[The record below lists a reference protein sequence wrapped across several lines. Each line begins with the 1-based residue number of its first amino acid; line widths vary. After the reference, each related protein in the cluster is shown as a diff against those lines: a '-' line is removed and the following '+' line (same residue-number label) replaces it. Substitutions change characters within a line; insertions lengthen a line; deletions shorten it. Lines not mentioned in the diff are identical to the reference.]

1 MKVVLD
7 ANQFV
12 SAVLVPYGHPAR
24 ILKAW
29 RQKRFGVAIS
39 PAIVAEIRRVLN
51 YPRLQRK
58 HGWSRREVED
68 FLSRVAAVAEIVPV
82 GPDLHVVTDDPTD
95 DMYVACAVTAG
106 ARYIISGDEHLKELK
121 RYRGIEIFSPSDFIR
136 QVLGELPSA
145 RPRRPA
151 ATRRRSRSG

>member
-29 RQKRFGVAIS
+29 RQKRFRLAIS
-39 PAIVAEIRRVLN
+39 PAIVAEVRRVLN

-58 HGWSRREVED
+58 HGWSMKQVDD
-68 FLSRVAAVAEIVPV
+68 FLSRLAAAAEIVPD

-95 DMYVACAVTAG
+95 DVYLACAVTAG
-106 ARYIISGDEHLKELK
+106 ARYIVSGDEHLKELK
-121 RYRGIEIFSPSDFIR
+121 RYRGIEILSPSDFLPE
-136 QVLGELPSA
+136 VLGQASSQQ
-145 RPRRPA
+145 PRRRVAP
-151 ATRRRSRSG
+151 RRKSRA